1 MKLKTF
7 LNGKLRQSSNLNN
20 LIFSIPFLVRFI
32 SRIMTLTP
40 GDIITTGTPAGIGP
54 MSPGDRVDVQIEG
67 IGTLSNTV
75 MKIKS

>member
-1 MKLKTF
+1 
-7 LNGKLRQSSNLNN
+7 
-20 LIFSIPFLVRFI
+20 
-32 SRIMTLTP
+32 MTLTP

-75 MKIKS
+75 MKIKP